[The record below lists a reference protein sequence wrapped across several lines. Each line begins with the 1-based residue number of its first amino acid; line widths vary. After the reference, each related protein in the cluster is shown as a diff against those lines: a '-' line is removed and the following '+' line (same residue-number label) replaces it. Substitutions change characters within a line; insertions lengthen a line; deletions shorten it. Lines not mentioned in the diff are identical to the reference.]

1 MDASL
6 TPWLWILVL
15 MLVTVGLAGTV
26 LPMLPGAPLVFG
38 GLWLAAWIDGY
49 TRVGPWTIGVLGVL
63 VLLAIAM
70 DFIASALG
78 AQRVGASRQ
87 AIIGSVIGSV
97 VGLFFGLLGLLL
109 GPFIGAV
116 IGELMA
122 RRDMQQA
129 TTVGIATWIGLL
141 FGTIAKLAL
150 SLTMIGVF
158 VFAYFL

>member
-15 MLVTVGLAGTV
+15 ILVTIGLAGTI
-26 LPMLPGAPLVFG
+26 LPMLPGAPMVFG

-49 TRVGPWTIGVLGVL
+49 ERVGPWTVGALGVL
-63 VLLAIAM
+63 LLLAIAM

-87 AIIGSVIGSV
+87 AITGSVIGSF
-97 VGLFFGLLGLLL
+97 VGLFFGLLGLLV
-109 GPFIGAV
+109 GPFVGAV
-116 IGELMA
+116 IGELIA
-122 RRDMQQA
+122 RRGVQQA

-141 FGTIAKLAL
+141 FGTVAKLAL
-150 SLTMIGVF
+150 SLAMVGVF

>member
-26 LPMLPGAPLVFG
+26 LPMLPGAPMVFG